1 MVVIEQD
8 KVNKMTVPVTK
19 AEVEDV
25 LKDYNI
31 KTKPYTCRTESGS
44 LYGRTSKRLV
54 NG

>member
-25 LKDYNI
+25 LKDYTI
-31 KTKPYTCRTESGS
+31 KTNPYRTESGL